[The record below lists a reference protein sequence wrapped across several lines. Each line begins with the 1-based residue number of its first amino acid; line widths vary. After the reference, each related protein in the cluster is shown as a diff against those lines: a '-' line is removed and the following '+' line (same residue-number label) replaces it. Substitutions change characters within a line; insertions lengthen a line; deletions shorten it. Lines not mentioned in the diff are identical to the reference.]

1 MKHPTRPIAR
11 ATAAASLVAAVA
23 APAPAFASYLG
34 YSDLSGSHWA
44 VIGGVVDWAE
54 ESGIIHGSNGKW
66 RPDATV
72 TRAEAAAIIWNYH
85 GNPAPKKPAAFTDAG
100 SLSWARDAVAW
111 CSEQGIFTGD
121 ASTGNFNPWAPLT
134 REQSAKVLCVMA
146 DGRIPATVSFGGFK
160 DFNSVSKWAW
170 GVMGWAVEN
179 GIVTGVQ
186 KPDGAYLAGQSGCTR
201 AEFATMLRRVEDKYG
216 APDKP
221 ADPGQ
226 GGTGSGDGNTG
237 SGGSTGGGS
246 ADKPMTPTDPK
257 PGDVDPI
264 TGKVWGVVKPAWTE
278 KLWISIFSQ
287 AMEPVLSS
295 VKRGS
300 ALGIAS
306 IMDFTMST
314 LSITS
319 SPSTPPSTAGSNL
332 LQTSPKPSPR
342 PRATMRG
349 AFLCKPQGRLGRAV
363 RRGAGDMPPRGASI
377 CCMGPFR

>member
-1 MKHPTRPIAR
+1 MKHPAHPIAC
-11 ATAAASLVAAVA
+11 AAVAASLIAAVA
-23 APAPAFASYLG
+23 APASALASYLG
-34 YSDLSGSHWA
+34 YSDLSTSHWA
-44 VIGGVVDWAE
+44 VAGGVVDWAE

-85 GNPAPKKPAAFTDAG
+85 GNPAPKKPAAFADAG
-100 SLSWARDAVAW
+100 SLSWAYDAVAW

-221 ADPGQ
+221 ADPDQ
-226 GGTGSGDGNTG
+226 GGSNGGATGPEKPVNPDQGGSGDSG
-237 SGGSTGGGS
+237 SGGGAGGG
-246 ADKPMTPTDPK
+246 ATEKPTTPSNPK
-257 PGDVDPI
+257 PGDVDPV

-278 KLWISIFSQ
+278 KTEHYFWECQDGTRFEQDQEEECNWYCYTHGNQWCELSFDYIITEHPAEYGWI
-287 AMEPVLSS
+287 
-295 VKRGS
+295 
-300 ALGIAS
+300 
-306 IMDFTMST
+306 
-314 LSITS
+314 
-319 SPSTPPSTAGSNL
+319 
-332 LQTSPKPSPR
+332 
-342 PRATMRG
+342 
-349 AFLCKPQGRLGRAV
+349 
-363 RRGAGDMPPRGASI
+363 
-377 CCMGPFR
+377 

>member
-1 MKHPTRPIAR
+1 MKHPTRPIAC
-11 ATAAASLVAAVA
+11 AAVAASLIAAVA
-23 APAPAFASYLG
+23 APASALASYLG
-34 YSDLSGSHWA
+34 YSDLSTSHWA

-54 ESGIIHGSNGKW
+54 ESGIVHGSNGKW
-66 RPDATV
+66 RPDAIV

-85 GNPAPKKPAAFTDAG
+85 GNPAPKKPAAFADAG

-146 DGRIPATVSFGGFK
+146 GGRIPATVSFGGFR

-221 ADPGQ
+221 ADPDQ
-226 GGTGSGDGNTG
+226 GGTGGGATTPDQGGSGNAGSGTGGN
-237 SGGSTGGGS
+237 SGGSTDSGS
-246 ADKPMTPTDPK
+246 TEKPTTPTNPK
-257 PGDVDPI
+257 PGDVDPV

-278 KLWISIFSQ
+278 RTEDEYWLTSDG
-287 AMEPVLSS
+287 
-295 VKRGS
+295 KRFELDELEECGNYCFFNG
-300 ALGIAS
+300 LTYHRTF
-306 IMDFTMST
+306 DY
-314 LSITS
+314 ITVEH
-319 SPSTPPSTAGSNL
+319 PAEYGW
-332 LQTSPKPSPR
+332 
-342 PRATMRG
+342 
-349 AFLCKPQGRLGRAV
+349 V
-363 RRGAGDMPPRGASI
+363 
-377 CCMGPFR
+377 

>member
-1 MKHPTRPIAR
+1 MKHLTRPIAC
-11 ATAAASLVAAVA
+11 AAAATSLVAAVA
-23 APAPAFASYLG
+23 APASALASYLG
-34 YSDLSGSHWA
+34 YSDLDTSHWA
-44 VIGGVVDWAE
+44 VAGGVVDWAE

-85 GNPAPKKPAAFTDAG
+85 GNPAPKKPAAFADAG
-100 SLSWARDAVAW
+100 SLSWAYDAVAW

-201 AEFATMLRRVEDKYG
+201 AEFTTMLRRVEDKYG

-221 ADPGQ
+221 ADPDQ
-226 GGTGSGDGNTG
+226 GGSNGGATGPEKPVNPDQGGSGDSG
-237 SGGSTGGGS
+237 SGGGAGGG
-246 ADKPMTPTDPK
+246 ATEKPTTPSNPK
-257 PGDVDPI
+257 PGDVDPV

-278 KLWISIFSQ
+278 KV
-287 AMEPVLSS
+287 EDEYY
-295 VKRGS
+295 
-300 ALGIAS
+300 IAS
-306 IMDFTMST
+306 DGTRFELNEERDCAWYCFNKGLYYERTFDY
-314 LSITS
+314 ITVEH
-319 SPSTPPSTAGSNL
+319 PAEYGW
-332 LQTSPKPSPR
+332 
-342 PRATMRG
+342 
-349 AFLCKPQGRLGRAV
+349 
-363 RRGAGDMPPRGASI
+363 I
-377 CCMGPFR
+377 